1 MIDAT
6 LPSMIDEV
14 LLPLRK
20 IYGNGG
26 LRRQRGGAI

>member
-6 LPSMIDEV
+6 LPAMIDEV

-20 IYGNGG
+20 IYRNGG
-26 LRRQRGGAI
+26 LRRQRRGAI